1 MSAQAATNVVGRIER
16 EVLLTLDVGFDGAA
30 NVTLRQTLDI
40 ATGEAYT
47 LAGTDDLVLAMLEK
61 KVANC
66 FKRF

>member
-30 NVTLRQTLDI
+30 NVSLGQTLDI
-40 ATGEAYT
+40 AAGEADA
-47 LAGTDDLVLAMLEK
+47 LAGADDFVLTMLEE
-61 KVANC
+61 KVTNC